1 MEWGKAYMKL
11 KRHDTNHV
19 QYITYKGHMTQIMK
33 GVYCPNFKLYQN
45 EFGLYNLTK
54 KMCSSTLT
62 SPPPRKSAGN
72 PRKKNSMD
80 HGISYKSAIF
90 ICPLHSK
97 GRLYIAL
104 HIKMCV
110 CVLCVRSLLE
120 RFGEKQ
126 KELI

>member
-33 GVYCPNFKLYQN
+33 GVYCLNFKLYQN

-62 SPPPRKSAGN
+62 FPPPRKSAGN

-80 HGISYKSAIF
+80 HGISYKLAIF
-90 ICPLHSK
+90 RRPLHSK
-97 GRLYIAL
+97 GRLYISR
-104 HIKMCV
+104 CV
-110 CVLCVRSLLE
+110 CVFCVSGHLNSLLE

-126 KELI
+126 KE

>member
-1 MEWGKAYMKL
+1 
-11 KRHDTNHV
+11 
-19 QYITYKGHMTQIMK
+19 MTQIMK

-90 ICPLHSK
+90 RRPLHSK
-97 GRLYIAL
+97 GRLYISR
-104 HIKMCV
+104 CV
-110 CVLCVRSLLE
+110 CSVRPGHLN
-120 RFGEKQ
+120 RFGQ
-126 KELI
+126 MNLCQNLPSVSNS